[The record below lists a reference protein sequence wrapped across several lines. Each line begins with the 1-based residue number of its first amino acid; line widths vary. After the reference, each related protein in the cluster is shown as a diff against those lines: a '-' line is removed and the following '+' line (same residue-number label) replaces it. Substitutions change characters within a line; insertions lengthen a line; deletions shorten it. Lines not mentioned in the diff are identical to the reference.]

1 MFLKWG
7 VHKNNY
13 ESWCLKT
20 NAIIVIIMQ
29 GAKKN
34 HGHKPKKKKKNRTT
48 HQANTHDTGRE
59 LIFLFLHKIN
69 NPNRF
74 CTRGFNGST

>member
-20 NAIIVIIMQ
+20 NAVIVIIMQ
-29 GAKKN
+29 GAKEN
-34 HGHKPKKKKKNRTT
+34 HGHKPKKKNIEQPIK
-48 HQANTHDTGRE
+48 
-59 LIFLFLHKIN
+59 LIHMIQGGN
-69 NPNRF
+69 
-74 CTRGFNGST
+74 